1 LGPWASGLAFAAL
14 LLLGACDSHEPAPVP
29 EIRPVRVITVDK
41 QTGGDTVSLT
51 GTIQAQNEVNLSF
64 RIEGRMIERLVNVGD
79 TVEPGQLIAI
89 LDPENERN
97 ALRSAQAA
105 VSAAASKLTE
115 ARGNYDR
122 QRQLLDGGWTTRAAY
137 DAAVRARQTAQAEVD
152 NAQAQASIAEDRLS
166 YTKLLADS
174 AGTVTER
181 GAETGEVVR
190 PGQMIVQ
197 LARKDGRDAVFD
209 VPPQIKDQAPAD
221 PEITVMLT
229 MDPSVAAIGRVR
241 EISPRADPVTGTF
254 QIRVGLS
261 DPPPQMRLGVTV
273 TGQMHIDRGG
283 GISIPATALTGSDGQ
298 PAVWIVDPAT
308 MTVALRNIE
317 VGGFDQSRVLVERGV
332 APGDVVV
339 TAGVQALRPGQKVRL
354 LGASL

>member
-1 LGPWASGLAFAAL
+1 
-14 LLLGACDSHEPAPVP
+14 
-29 EIRPVRVITVDK
+29 
-41 QTGGDTVSLT
+41 
-51 GTIQAQNEVNLSF
+51 
-64 RIEGRMIERLVNVGD
+64 
-79 TVEPGQLIAI
+79 
-89 LDPENERN
+89 
-97 ALRSAQAA
+97 
-105 VSAAASKLTE
+105 
-115 ARGNYDR
+115 
-122 QRQLLDGGWTTRAAY
+122 
-137 DAAVRARQTAQAEVD
+137 
-152 NAQAQASIAEDRLS
+152 
-166 YTKLLADS
+166 
-174 AGTVTER
+174 
-181 GAETGEVVR
+181 
-190 PGQMIVQ
+190 
-197 LARKDGRDAVFD
+197 
-209 VPPQIKDQAPAD
+209 
-221 PEITVMLT
+221 MLT